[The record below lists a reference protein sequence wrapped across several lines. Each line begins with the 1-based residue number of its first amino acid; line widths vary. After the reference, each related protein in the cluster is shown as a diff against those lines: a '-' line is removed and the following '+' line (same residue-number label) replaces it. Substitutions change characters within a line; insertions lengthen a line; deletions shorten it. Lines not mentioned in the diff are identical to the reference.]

1 MKRLLLFTLVLF
13 GVYVNAQEIS
23 QSDKDALIAFYNAT
37 DGANWTNK
45 WDLNDSPQNWYGVK
59 TNVVFGASGAERHVD
74 EINLPNNN
82 LVGTL
87 PSELGSL
94 KSLNLLNLSNNSI
107 SGAIPGGLGSAKD
120 LNYLYLQNN
129 QLSGDIPVELFTLTE
144 RHFVEINLSSNLLT
158 GKLPVEIGNAI
169 ANVGDVYVSN
179 NLLTDLPDYTA
190 STLFRINTLDI
201 SNNNIPFAVFERAS
215 SFDNIAKVLEDNV
228 ATLTYS
234 PQNKINEEEN
244 IVFEEGTNV
253 SFSVTGLSSTNNTYQ
268 WFKNGASIT
277 GATSA
282 TYQITSASLA
292 DAGTYYCEI
301 QNSSVPN
308 LTLKRNNIVYRTVE
322 SINDKNAL
330 IALYN
335 ATNGVNWTDSWDL
348 NEDISTWKGV
358 TVNTAGRVTELNLS
372 NRGLNGTLPVEIG
385 NLSELKRFWIQGGLS
400 DTLTGN
406 IPSTICNLLKLEHII
421 ISKVGNGIIP
431 SCLFTI
437 PSLKIISISGKAGNS
452 PTLDIPDDLSSLT
465 NLTNLSLKYVDLSS
479 EGDFPT
485 SFFQLT
491 NLERLS
497 LDTVSIKGSFPVGLS
512 SLTKLRYL
520 DISGNITG
528 NIPDEIG
535 ELTNL
540 KTLSIRN
547 TPLTGLLPTS
557 IGNLTNLQGLTIVG
571 TAIEG
576 GIPASFSN
584 LTSLTTLN
592 LSRNKLTE
600 QVPSFINTFSALS
613 FLSLRENN
621 FSGLIPD
628 FTVLKGLQTLEIQNN
643 NFVFNDFE
651 NEFTTYKISIPTRFT
666 YKPQFKI
673 DIKQN
678 ITVVEEESI
687 TLTAESTNS
696 VNNTYQWRK
705 DGVNIADATSR
716 SYVIN
721 STALTDGGVYD
732 CVINNTIIT
741 DLTLYKNTIILNVE
755 PKDSDND
762 GVDNDKDL
770 CPNTPT
776 GESVNADGCSD
787 SQLDD
792 DNDGVNND
800 KDLCP
805 NTPTGELVNADG
817 CSESQLDDDNDGV
830 NNDKDLCPNTPT
842 GELVNADGCS
852 ESQLDN
858 DNDGVNNDK
867 DLCPNTPTGESV
879 NADGCSESQ
888 LDDDKDGVNNDKD
901 LCPNTP
907 TGKLVNADGCSESQ
921 LDDDKDGVNNDK
933 DLCPNTPTGESVNVD
948 GCSDS
953 QLDDDNDGVNNAIDL
968 CLNTPIGA
976 IVNEKGCSENNSDK
990 EALIAL
996 YNATDGVNWT
1006 ETWDLNAQMSTWKGV
1021 VLDTYGNVTKL
1032 DLYFNNLV
1040 GTLPPEIGNLTNLT
1054 FLNISSNK
1062 LTGEIPTQ
1070 IGNLIKLK
1078 ELSISNNQLSGVI
1091 PKEIGKLTL
1100 LERLSLGSNQLTGA
1114 IPIEV
1119 TNLTKLRDLH
1129 LSQNQLSGEIPK
1141 EIGKLTFLE
1150 KLSLYTNQLI
1160 GEIPLEIGNLTNLTY
1175 LNIAN
1180 NKLTGAIPKSIGN
1193 LIKIQNISIG
1203 TNQLTGE
1210 IPQEIGNLTNLRFL
1224 YLFNNQLTG
1233 EIPSEIGNLVSLDYI
1248 SLKSN
1253 NLTGIIPAEL
1263 GNLINLKFLI
1273 LEKNKLFGSIPS
1285 GIENLV
1291 KLRWLSLAENELTGI
1306 IPIEIGNLINLEYL
1320 KLDKN
1325 NLSGPIP
1332 SEFGN
1337 LNKLESAYL
1346 RENQLSGKI
1355 PSTIKDMDS
1364 LDILVIENN
1373 NFVFEDLEDEFSLI
1387 MNKLKH
1393 YVYDSQAHLDVSK
1406 EITVKQNESITF
1418 SVEGTSSP
1426 NNIYTWRLNGKN
1438 ILNTKDKTFT
1448 ISKAD
1453 IDDNGVYD
1461 CLITNSVVTNL
1472 GLFKKPITLNVE
1484 IIDVDNDGVNDD
1496 IDQCPN
1502 TVEGSVVD
1510 ANGCAQYQLIDIA
1523 PSDIQVMVSST
1534 TCPDKSNGVVNLSFN
1549 KDYTYK
1555 VILVGQGVINK
1566 TFDNVNHTSGLEIT
1580 ELPVGSY
1587 EICVTASELPSFS
1600 QCYNVMVSAPAALKV
1615 SQTSLKGTSL
1625 TYQVSGSEN
1634 YKVTVNNKEYL
1645 YTFKDAGKQ
1654 EIIVNL
1660 DNGNNSVEIT
1670 TNKPCQ
1676 GIYNKSVT
1684 IKGITLYP
1692 IPVTNYLNISGV
1704 TDNSAIVI
1712 VRSLE
1717 GATVLS
1723 TKLDVYN
1730 GVAKLPMNT
1739 IATGMYLVTVT
1750 TSTQTV
1756 NTKIF
1761 KK

>member
-13 GVYVNAQEIS
+13 GVNVNAQEIS
-23 QSDKDALIAFYNAT
+23 QSDKDALIALYNAT

-385 NLSELKRFWIQGGLS
+385 NLSELKRLFLYKNQLTGIIPLEIKNLTNLTYLWLNSNNLNGVVPEEIGNLTNLESLNLS
-400 DTLTGN
+400 YNELMGSIPSVIGNLTSLTSLNLRINKLTGN
-406 IPSTICNLLKLEHII
+406 IPSEIGNLIDLTSLIL
-421 ISKVGNGIIP
+421 SSNQLTGSIP
-431 SCLFTI
+431 SEIGNLINLTDLSLSSNQLTGSI
-437 PSLKIISISGKAGNS
+437 PSEIGNLINL
-452 PTLDIPDDLSSLT
+452 TDLSLSSNQLTGSIPSTIGNLTSLT
-465 NLTNLSLKYVDLSS
+465 SLNLSTNKLTGNIPSEIGNLINLTSLNLGFNQLTGVIPSEIGNLINLKVIYLGYNKLTGGIPLEIKMLSNLERVILGYNELTGVIPSEIGSLINLTDLILSSNQLTGVIPSEIGNLTKLTNLSLSGNQLTGKIPVIFKDMINLSSLSIHNNNFTFVDLEDNFLLLKDKLRSYDYHPQSDIGVPEVHNIDQYESITFTINSTSNNNNYQWKFKGENIIGATNKSYTLNSVNASNIGEYNCVITNSIVSGLILSS
-479 EGDFPT
+479 EP
-485 SFFQLT
+485 
-491 NLERLS
+491 
-497 LDTVSIKGSFPVGLS
+497 I
-512 SLTKLRYL
+512 
-520 DISGNITG
+520 
-528 NIPDEIG
+528 
-535 ELTNL
+535 
-540 KTLSIRN
+540 
-547 TPLTGLLPTS
+547 
-557 IGNLTNLQGLTIVG
+557 
-571 TAIEG
+571 
-576 GIPASFSN
+576 
-584 LTSLTTLN
+584 TLN
-592 LSRNKLTE
+592 VN
-600 QVPSFINTFSALS
+600 I
-613 FLSLRENN
+613 
-621 FSGLIPD
+621 
-628 FTVLKGLQTLEIQNN
+628 
-643 NFVFNDFE
+643 
-651 NEFTTYKISIPTRFT
+651 
-666 YKPQFKI
+666 I
-673 DIKQN
+673 D
-678 ITVVEEESI
+678 TD
-687 TLTAESTNS
+687 
-696 VNNTYQWRK
+696 K
-705 DGVNIADATSR
+705 DGVN
-716 SYVIN
+716 
-721 STALTDGGVYD
+721 
-732 CVINNTIIT
+732 NTI
-741 DLTLYKNTIILNVE
+741 
-755 PKDSDND
+755 
-762 GVDNDKDL
+762 DL

-776 GESVNADGCSD
+776 GESVNAYGCS
-787 SQLDD
+787 
-792 DNDGVNND
+792 G
-800 KDLCP
+800 
-805 NTPTGELVNADG
+805 
-817 CSESQLDDDNDGV
+817 
-830 NNDKDLCPNTPT
+830 
-842 GELVNADGCS
+842 
-852 ESQLDN
+852 
-858 DNDGVNNDK
+858 
-867 DLCPNTPTGESV
+867 
-879 NADGCSESQ
+879 
-888 LDDDKDGVNNDKD
+888 
-901 LCPNTP
+901 
-907 TGKLVNADGCSESQ
+907 
-921 LDDDKDGVNNDK
+921 
-933 DLCPNTPTGESVNVD
+933 
-948 GCSDS
+948 S

-968 CLNTPIGA
+968 CPNTPIGA
-976 IVNEKGCSENNSDK
+976 IVNEKGCSENNIDK

-1021 VLDTYGNVTKL
+1021 TLDAYGNVTGL
-1032 DLYFNNLV
+1032 DLYDNNLN
-1040 GTLPPEIGNLTNLT
+1040 GTLPPEIGNLTNLKS
-1054 FLNISSNK
+1054 LNISSNK

-1070 IGNLIKLK
+1070 TGNLANLNQLRLSWNQLEGKIPSEIGNLINLK
-1078 ELSISNNQLSGVI
+1078 ELSFSNNQLSGVI
-1091 PKEIGKLTL
+1091 PKEIGKLTF
-1100 LERLSLGSNQLTGA
+1100 LEDLSLSSNQFTGM
-1114 IPIEV
+1114 IPVEI
-1119 TNLTKLRDLH
+1119 TNLTKLKDIS
-1129 LSQNQLSGEIPK
+1129 LSQNQLS
-1141 EIGKLTFLE
+1141 
-1150 KLSLYTNQLI
+1150 
-1160 GEIPLEIGNLTNLTY
+1160 GEIPLEIGNLTNLTG
-1175 LNIAN
+1175 LSIGN

-1193 LIKIQNISIG
+1193 LIKLQNIFMG
-1203 TNQLTGE
+1203 GNQFTGE
-1210 IPQEIGNLTNLRFL
+1210 LPVEIGNLINLRFL
-1224 YLFNNQLTG
+1224 FLG
-1233 EIPSEIGNLVSLDYI
+1233 SA
-1248 SLKSN
+1248 
-1253 NLTGIIPAEL
+1253 NLTGNLPLELGNLISLEILSLDNNKLTGLVPLEL
-1263 GNLINLKFLI
+1263 GNLINLKRLD
-1273 LEKNKLFGSIPS
+1273 LGN
-1285 GIENLV
+1285 NT
-1291 KLRWLSLAENELTGI
+1291 LTGT
-1306 IPIEIGNLINLEYL
+1306 IPPELGNLINIEDLGLEEN
-1320 KLDKN
+1320 KLT
-1325 NLSGPIP
+1325 GEIP

-1337 LNKLESAYL
+1337 LSSLVSLYLYENNLTGGVPVELGNLNKLENLYL
-1346 RENQLSGKI
+1346 NNNQLSGKI
-1355 PSTIKDMDS
+1355 PTTIKEIPN
-1364 LDILVIENN
+1364 LYLFTINN
-1373 NFVFEDLEDEFSLI
+1373 NRFVFEDLEEGHLLLKS
-1387 MNKLKH
+1387 KLKY
-1393 YVYDSQAHLDVSK
+1393 YVYDSQAHLGVSK

-1472 GLFKKPITLNVE
+1472 TLIKKTITLNVE
-1484 IIDVDNDGVNDD
+1484 IIDADNDGVNDD

-1634 YKVTVNNKEYL
+1634 YKVTVNSKEYL
-1645 YTFKDAGKQ
+1645 YSFKDAGKQ
-1654 EIIVNL
+1654 EITVSL
-1660 DNGNNSVEIT
+1660 DKGNNSVEIT

-1676 GIYNKSVT
+1676 GVYNKSVT
-1684 IKGITLYP
+1684 VNDITLYP

-1704 TDNSAIVI
+1704 TDNSAIVT

>member
-23 QSDKDALIAFYNAT
+23 QSDKDALIALYNAT

-94 KSLNLLNLSNNSI
+94 KSLNVLNLSNNSI
-107 SGAIPGGLGSAKD
+107 SGAIPGGLGYAKD

-190 STLFRINTLDI
+190 STLFRIKTLDV

-268 WFKNGASIT
+268 WFNNSASIT

-301 QNSSVPN
+301 QNPSVPN

-322 SINDKNAL
+322 SISDKNAL
-330 IALYN
+330 IAFYN
-335 ATNGVNWTDSWDL
+335 TTDGANWTDPWDL
-348 NEDISTWKGV
+348 NADISIWKGV
-358 TVNTAGRVTELNLS
+358 TTNAAGRVTELNLS

-385 NLSELKRFWIQGGLS
+385 NLSELKRLFLYKNQLTGIIPLEIKNLTNLTYLWLNSNNLNGVVPEEIGDLTNLESLDLS
-400 DTLTGN
+400 YNELMGSIPSAIENLTSLTSLNLRTNKLTGN
-406 IPSTICNLLKLEHII
+406 IPSEIGNLIDL
-421 ISKVGNGIIP
+421 
-431 SCLFTI
+431 T
-437 PSLKIISISGKAGNS
+437 SLI
-452 PTLDIPDDLSSLT
+452 LSS
-465 NLTNLSLKYVDLSS
+465 N
-479 EGDFPT
+479 
-485 SFFQLT
+485 QLT
-491 NLERLS
+491 G
-497 LDTVSIKGSFPVGLS
+497 V
-512 SLTKLRYL
+512 
-520 DISGNITG
+520 
-528 NIPDEIG
+528 IPTE
-535 ELTNL
+535 
-540 KTLSIRN
+540 
-547 TPLTGLLPTS
+547 
-557 IGNLTNLQGLTIVG
+557 IGNLTNLRNLWLYKNKLTGSVPLEIRNLINLKKILLDNNELTG
-571 TAIEG
+571 SIPSEIGNLINLTDLSLSSNQLTGSIPTAIG
-576 GIPASFSN
+576 NITN
-584 LTSLTTLN
+584 LTSLNFST
-592 LSRNKLTE
+592 NKLTGNIPSE
-600 QVPSFINTFSALS
+600 IGNLISLTSLNLGFNQLTGVIPSEIGNLINLKVIYLGHNKLTGGIPLEITMLSNLESVILRYNELTGVIPSEIGNLINLTDLILSSNQLTGSIPSEIGNLTKLINLTLDGNQLTGKIPVIFKDMINLSNLSIHNNSFTFVDLEDNFLLLKDKLRSYDYHPQSDIGVPEVHNIDQYKSITFTVNSTS
-613 FLSLRENN
+613 NNNNYQWKFKGENIIGATN
-621 FSGLIPD
+621 KSYTLNSVTTSDIGEYNCIITNSIVSGLILSSEP
-628 FTVLKGLQTLEIQNN
+628 
-643 NFVFNDFE
+643 
-651 NEFTTYKISIPTRFT
+651 
-666 YKPQFKI
+666 
-673 DIKQN
+673 
-678 ITVVEEESI
+678 I
-687 TLTAESTNS
+687 TLN
-696 VNNTYQWRK
+696 
-705 DGVNIADATSR
+705 VNIIDT
-716 SYVIN
+716 
-721 STALTDGGVYD
+721 
-732 CVINNTIIT
+732 
-741 DLTLYKNTIILNVE
+741 
-755 PKDSDND
+755 
-762 GVDNDKDL
+762 
-770 CPNTPT
+770 
-776 GESVNADGCSD
+776 
-787 SQLDD
+787 
-792 DNDGVNND
+792 DNDGVNDDID
-800 KDLCP
+800 KCLD
-805 NTPTGELVNADG
+805 TPA
-817 CSESQLDDDNDGV
+817 
-830 NNDKDLCPNTPT
+830 
-842 GELVNADGCS
+842 
-852 ESQLDN
+852 
-858 DNDGVNNDK
+858 
-867 DLCPNTPTGESV
+867 
-879 NADGCSESQ
+879 
-888 LDDDKDGVNNDKD
+888 
-901 LCPNTP
+901 
-907 TGKLVNADGCSESQ
+907 
-921 LDDDKDGVNNDK
+921 
-933 DLCPNTPTGESVNVD
+933 GESVNVD

-1032 DLYFNNLV
+1032 DLYFNNLN
-1040 GTLPPEIGNLTNLT
+1040 GMLPSEIGNLTSLI

-1062 LTGEIPTQ
+1062 LIGEIPPE
-1070 IGNLIKLK
+1070 IGNLINLKKL
-1078 ELSISNNQLSGVI
+1078 SFSNNQLSGVI
-1091 PKEIGKLTL
+1091 PKEIGKLTF
-1100 LERLSLGSNQLTGA
+1100 LEELSLGGNQLTGA

-1119 TNLTKLRDLH
+1119 TNLTKLRDIS

-1160 GEIPLEIGNLTNLTY
+1160 GDIPLEIGNLTNLTY

-1210 IPQEIGNLTNLRFL
+1210 IPLEIGNLTNLRFL

-1233 EIPSEIGNLVSLDYI
+1233 EIPSEIGNLVSLEYI
-1248 SLKSN
+1248 SLNSN
-1253 NLTGIIPAEL
+1253 NLTGIIPGEL
-1263 GNLINLKFLI
+1263 GNLINLEFLM
-1273 LEKNKLFGSIPS
+1273 LEKNKLSGFIPF

-1320 KLDKN
+1320 SLDKN

-1346 RENQLSGKI
+1346 RGNQLSGKI

-1364 LDILVIENN
+1364 FDILVIENN
-1373 NFVFEDLEDEFSLI
+1373 NFVFKDLEDEFLPI
-1387 MNKLKH
+1387 KNKLKH

-1472 GLFKKPITLNVE
+1472 TLIKKPITLNVE
-1484 IIDVDNDGVNDD
+1484 IIDADNDGVNDD

-1523 PSDIQVMVSST
+1523 PSDIQVMVNST
-1534 TCPDKSNGVVNLSFN
+1534 TCPDKSNGIVNLLFK

-1555 VILVGQGVINK
+1555 VILVGQDVINK
-1566 TFDNVNHTSGLEIT
+1566 TFENVNYTSGLKIT

-1600 QCYNVMVSAPAALKV
+1600 QCYNVMVSTPAALKV
-1615 SQTSLKGTSL
+1615 SQKSLTGTSI
-1625 TYQVSGSEN
+1625 TYQVSGSES
-1634 YKVTVNNKEYL
+1634 YKVTVNSNEYS
-1645 YTFKDAGKQ
+1645 YSFKDAGKQ
-1654 EIIVNL
+1654 EITVNL
-1660 DNGNNSVEIT
+1660 DSGSNSVEIT

-1676 GIYNKSVT
+1676 GVYNKSIIVN
-1684 IKGITLYP
+1684 GITLYP

-1704 TDNSAIVI
+1704 TDNTAMVT

-1730 GVAKLPMNT
+1730 GVAKLPMDT
-1739 IATGMYLVTVT
+1739 LATGMYLVTVT